1 VALRKAD
8 GMALNNDVYRSRR
21 VCILVNISL
30 AKGTKKFSPVTIIFT
45 LKTPSPFLHG
55 TIFSIYNTFLPFS
68 VSTANLPVS
77 FPTVASHNV
86 FDHTRPTISR
96 VTHILTG
103 MILTSQFLTA
113 NLGARQI
120 NFD

>member
-1 VALRKAD
+1 MRTAG
-8 GMALNNDVYRSRR
+8 GMALNNDVSRSRR
-21 VCILVNISL
+21 VCILVNISPEKG
-30 AKGTKKFSPVTIIFT
+30 AKRKSSPAAMIFT
-45 LKTPSPFLHG
+45 LKTPSPFLHR
-55 TIFSIYNTFLPFS
+55 TIFSIYNTFLPFP
-68 VSTANLPVS
+68 VSTANLLVS

-86 FDHTRPTISR
+86 FDHTRLTVSR
-96 VTHILTG
+96 VTHILTC